1 MGEFTDSVREELITE
16 LRKLIEHTEEIFLRQ
31 GDQFPELL
39 REMDGGLDNASRM
52 IECLRGNRTEG
63 CPQDL
68 QLQGLVS
75 GTKEVIENAGN
86 RLQEFHARDDE
97 LLRALDS
104 GIERLSALEEDIRN
118 IKDDSEEME
127 LVSLNAMTVAL
138 KAGNA
143 GRAFS
148 YITDELKRLS
158 ARTISLT
165 DTITD
170 QGTKLLREFRG
181 FRDNVGEVKE
191 FHNYLFGDLKSRLYE
206 SFDSYQQGI
215 DRTADSLAAIRDQA
229 QEVRT
234 PMTGIMETVQLQ
246 DIIKQSI
253 DHVIISLEELKEL
266 SDPSSEDEQLDELA
280 FFAALPRLSMQLLGD
295 IRARIADS
303 IESFRKKSREARQAV
318 EATDKA
324 RKEFVESALSK
335 EEGSLPQLY
344 EESAKSISNLLSDL
358 DRSLEMKNGLAQTTT
373 ELLGSVSSLEEN
385 FRAFSTLI
393 RRFHSIDVA
402 SRIEVAKQAFLRQM
416 AGTAERM
423 TDLTRRIESDVE
435 DSLNNTKQ
443 FTEETSHTVSE
454 YRSVVDQENE
464 VVNDIRAQ
472 LQERYDQLYAAQRAL
487 IDTINNFQAFTG
499 KFMTLFDQAEHD
511 LGQLTTLLHDIDRI
525 RSKLAEIESEAQ
537 EKMRPLLRARS
548 QSEWNIKSDRLKQI
562 IERFTI
568 FTHKQTA
575 GEMAGFEVESG
586 VEAGEVT
593 LFE

>member
-1 MGEFTDSVREELITE
+1 
-16 LRKLIEHTEEIFLRQ
+16 
-31 GDQFPELL
+31 
-39 REMDGGLDNASRM
+39 
-52 IECLRGNRTEG
+52 
-63 CPQDL
+63 
-68 QLQGLVS
+68 
-75 GTKEVIENAGN
+75 
-86 RLQEFHARDDE
+86 
-97 LLRALDS
+97 
-104 GIERLSALEEDIRN
+104 
-118 IKDDSEEME
+118 
-127 LVSLNAMTVAL
+127 
-138 KAGNA
+138 
-143 GRAFS
+143 
-148 YITDELKRLS
+148 
-158 ARTISLT
+158 
-165 DTITD
+165 
-170 QGTKLLREFRG
+170 
-181 FRDNVGEVKE
+181 
-191 FHNYLFGDLKSRLYE
+191 
-206 SFDSYQQGI
+206 
-215 DRTADSLAAIRDQA
+215 
-229 QEVRT
+229 
-234 PMTGIMETVQLQ
+234 
-246 DIIKQSI
+246 
-253 DHVIISLEELKEL
+253 
-266 SDPSSEDEQLDELA
+266 
-280 FFAALPRLSMQLLGD
+280 
-295 IRARIADS
+295 
-303 IESFRKKSREARQAV
+303 V

-344 EESAKSISNLLSDL
+344 EESAKSISHLLSDL

-443 FTEETSHTVSE
+443 FTEETSNTVSE
-454 YRSVVDQENE
+454 YRSVVDQENQ
-464 VVNDIRAQ
+464 VVNEIRAQ